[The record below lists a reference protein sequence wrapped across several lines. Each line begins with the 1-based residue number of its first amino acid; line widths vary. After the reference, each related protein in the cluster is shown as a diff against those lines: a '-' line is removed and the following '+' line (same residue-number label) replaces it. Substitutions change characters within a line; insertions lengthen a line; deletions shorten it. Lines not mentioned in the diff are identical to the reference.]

1 MKTTDSIIAVFKDH
15 DSADTA
21 IKNLAAAG
29 FSMAN
34 LSLVGRGY
42 HSEEKVIGFY
52 NAGDRIKFWGSRGA
66 FWGGFWGLFFSGAV
80 LSVPVAG
87 QVIVL
92 GGIAAVL
99 ASVVEGAIVLGGMSG
114 LAAALYSLG
123 VPRNSIIDYE
133 VAIKADD
140 MIVMAHGSTE
150 EINQAKRI
158 LHAIN
163 PSRLDVHSGE
173 GAKGLVAATQ
183 GRQLVKA

>member
-1 MKTTDSIIAVFKDH
+1 MNTNVSILAVFPDH

-34 LSLVGRGY
+34 LSLVGKGY
-42 HSEEKVIGFY
+42 HSEETVMGFY

-80 LSVPVAG
+80 LTVPVAG

-92 GGIAAVL
+92 GAL
-99 ASVVEGAIVLGGMSG
+99 ATTVISVMEGALVLGGLSG

-123 VPRNSIIDYE
+123 IPKDSIIDYE
-133 VAIKADD
+133 TAIKADD
-140 MIVMAHGSTE
+140 FIVMAHGSAD
-150 EINQAKRI
+150 EINRANSI

-163 PSRLDVHSGE
+163 PSRLDVHAGGGMAAVNAGE
-173 GAKGLVAATQ
+173 DRKYAKG
-183 GRQLVKA
+183 